1 MPATLEIGT
10 VLIKEGTLFPDGL
23 RCESESCARGW
34 RLVQNLDAQS
44 LGRKID
50 EVGWTFLHMDGE
62 INVTVFG
69 FDERKTASKAIK
81 QTLAKLKTEK
91 FNSLEFTRVASVA
104 SERYLG
110 VTHLTVCA
118 HPTEIR
124 VPIMKREA
132 CQTAKCGRLSNP
144 FEFPTKA
151 LHERR

>member
-1 MPATLEIGT
+1 
-10 VLIKEGTLFPDGL
+10 
-23 RCESESCARGW
+23 
-34 RLVQNLDAQS
+34 
-44 LGRKID
+44 
-50 EVGWTFLHMDGE
+50 MDGE

-69 FDERKTASKAIK
+69 FDQRKTASKAIK
-81 QTLAKLKTEK
+81 QTLDKLKAGK

-104 SERYLG
+104 SSRFPG
-110 VTHLTVCA
+110 VTCLTVCA
-118 HPTEIR
+118 HPTEIKESPIR